1 MRRGTWCSGTG
12 SEPLAGSR
20 RLERCRSS
28 LAWRSEAVSQD
39 RSARGIILALRR
51 PMDVKSRGMRVR
63 AIVRALSA
71 SVGAIG
77 AFMPATAAEQATAQ
91 QAATQERTRLLQAQ
105 RDAVSQLQQAAR
117 PDARHDQ
124 VQRALQTASRSLN
137 TLGAATTILDPSL
150 RNDLRRAAGE
160 VASLASAATPRSV
173 AAAPRSTLALLDKA
187 RAQLEADVARGLPFE
202 GSFSQ
207 TKPKEP

>member
-1 MRRGTWCSGTG
+1 MRRGTWCSATG

-51 PMDVKSRGMRVR
+51 PMDVKSRWMRAR
-63 AIVRALSA
+63 AIVCALSA
-71 SVGAIG
+71 SLGVIG
-77 AFMPATAAEQATAQ
+77 ALMPTTAAQPARDAP
-91 QAATQERTRLLQAQ
+91 ERTRLLQAQ

-117 PDARHDQ
+117 PDASADQ
-124 VQRALQTASRSLN
+124 VQRALQAASRSLN

-150 RNDLRRAAGE
+150 RNDLRRAAAE
-160 VASLASAATPRSV
+160 VASLASADTRRGV
-173 AAAPRSTLALLDKA
+173 AAATRPTLALLDKA
-187 RAQLEADVARGLPFE
+187 RAQLEADVARGPV
-202 GSFSQ
+202 SY
-207 TKPKEP
+207 T